1 MQDILIGDDYFS
13 HPELIRQLALSYT
26 DYKHSED
33 PKVECGWKGWRTPA
47 PQAINEGIFDV
58 LEKAYNIKQED
69 FVCTPYF
76 HIAYE
81 DTKRYCD
88 FPNAKWHVDS
98 SNYAGLVYL
107 NEDPPKKTGTC
118 LVDGTTTEIITVD
131 NVFNRVVAYPSH
143 YYHAPEDLFGDSED
157 KESGRMTLT
166 FFLWSNENP
175 YKSKAMEWIRVLDI
189 ED

>member
-1 MQDILIGDDYFS
+1 MQDIFIGDNYFS

-26 DYKHSED
+26 DYKHSEEQEE
-33 PKVECGWKGWRTPA
+33 VGWKGWRTPA
-47 PQAINEGIFDV
+47 PQAINEGIFDI
-58 LEKAYNIKQED
+58 LEKAYKIKKED

-81 DTKRYCD
+81 NTKGYCD
-88 FPNAKWHVDS
+88 FPNAKWHVDNS
-98 SNYAGLVYL
+98 DYAGLVYL
-107 NEDPPKKTGTC
+107 NEDPPKKSGTC
-118 LVDGTTTEIITVD
+118 LIDGTNNDIITVD

-143 YYHAPEDLFGDSED
+143 YYHAPEDLFGDSDD

-166 FFLWSNENP
+166 FFLWGNDNP